1 MPRAEDLLR
10 TKTDR
15 SVVWI
20 APDATALDASKR
32 MSDRRVGSL
41 AVLGQRGELI
51 GILTERDILNRVV
64 AEGRKPE
71 ETRVDDIMTRD
82 VICCDRETRCCEIKA
97 LMRDQRVRHIPV
109 VESKRVVGMISIGD
123 LNAAEAEV
131 MVQTIQYLEQYIA
144 PG

>member
-10 TKTDR
+10 TKNDR

-20 APDATALDASKR
+20 APDATALEASRR

-41 AVLGQRGELI
+41 AVIGAGGELV

-64 AEGRKPE
+64 AQSRDPGQ
-71 ETRVDDIMTRD
+71 TRVEDIMTRD

-97 LMRDQRVRHIPV
+97 LMRDQRIRHVPV
-109 VESKRVVGMISIGD
+109 VETKRVVGMISIGD
-123 LNAAEAEV
+123 LNAAEAEE
-131 MVQTIQYLEQYIA
+131 MVQTIQYLEQYVT
-144 PG
+144 PS

>member
-10 TKTDR
+10 TKNDR

-20 APDATALDASKR
+20 APDSSALDASRR
-32 MSDRRVGSL
+32 MSDRHVGSL
-41 AVLGQRGELI
+41 AVIGAGGELV

-64 AEGRKPE
+64 AQSRDPSS
-71 ETRVDDIMTRD
+71 TSVADIMTRD

-97 LMRDQRVRHIPV
+97 LMRDQRIRHVPV

-123 LNAAEAEV
+123 LNAAEAEEMV
-131 MVQTIQYLEQYIA
+131 MTIQYLEQYVTPA
-144 PG
+144 